1 MKKICF
7 LLLMMLVFSAAHAQR
22 KTSLDQG
29 WKFHRGDV
37 VNGEAIDFN
46 DTRWRTLTVPH
57 DFSMEPAFIPSIRLW
72 AVRVGTARL
81 LNCLSM
87 AALNWIPTSPRTK

>member
-57 DFSMEPAFIPSIRLW
+57 DFSMEPAFIPSNGRQRI
-72 AVRVGTARL
+72 AEADVCQARTIIEGKL
-81 LNCLSM
+81 
-87 AALNWIPTSPRTK
+87 AQRGY